1 MRLVSTY
8 TLTTTTVNTKQ
19 QHFIR
24 LIMHRRH
31 KASNVQYGEV
41 ESNGCRPFLEDA
53 NSSDDDDD
61 LVDGIEATAAKGAS
75 NSASIN
81 FRRLDANESGIDDS
95 QWAVGKAKTPWSV
108 ILFSAVLF
116 LAGSVSIFTN

>member
-1 MRLVSTY
+1 
-8 TLTTTTVNTKQ
+8 
-19 QHFIR
+19 
-24 LIMHRRH
+24 MHRRH
-31 KASNVQYGEV
+31 KTSNNVQYGEV

-53 NSSDDDDD
+53 NSSDDDD
-61 LVDGIEATAAKGAS
+61 LVDGTEATAKGAS

-95 QWAVGKAKTPWSV
+95 QWAAGKAKTPWSV

-116 LAGSVSIFTN
+116 LAGSVSVNTN